1 LTNITKNSSITI
13 EVQVQPNSSRGE
25 IVGWING
32 RLKVKVAAPPINGK
46 ANRRLKELISRMFE
60 VQKSNLKIIRGDTS
74 RVKLLRV
81 EGLSVGK
88 RDWFTKNFSN

>member
-1 LTNITKNSSITI
+1 M
-13 EVQVQPNSSRGE
+13 
-25 IVGWING
+25 NG

-88 RDWFTKNFSN
+88 RDWFTKNLSN